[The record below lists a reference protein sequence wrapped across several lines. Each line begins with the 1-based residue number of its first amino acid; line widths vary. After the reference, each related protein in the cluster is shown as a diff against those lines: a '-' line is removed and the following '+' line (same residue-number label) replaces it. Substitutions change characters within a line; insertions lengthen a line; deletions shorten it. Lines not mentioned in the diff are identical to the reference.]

1 MPEPGY
7 GTFEDERRLTE
18 EQIQVIQQWVAD
30 GSPEGEPSD
39 APTRPLWVDG
49 WQLGKPD
56 LVVGMPQPYELG
68 PEGPDVYRNFVVP
81 TSLTRRRFVRAVEFR
96 PGNPSVVHHAFI
108 KVDRTGESRRLEEL
122 DPEPGFSFME
132 TPVGAQIPE
141 GHFLGWSPGRIA
153 SMEREDLA
161 WPLHPGTDLVLQIHL
176 RRSGKPESLQ
186 SEVGLY
192 FTDRLPTQIPFKLF
206 LTSRAIDL
214 APGTRDFEIKDSL
227 RLPVDVDLLAVLPH
241 AHYLGKEILALAVL
255 PDGTTN
261 RLLFITNWN
270 FNWQS
275 DYRYAKPV
283 FLPKGTVISTQF
295 TYDNSADN
303 IRNPNQPPKRVTY
316 GPQATDE
323 MMELWLQ
330 ILPRRREDLP
340 ALVDQFQSRMLPIL
354 QGQYELAL
362 RLNPDNAA
370 AHKGLG
376 AVLLGAGEFGEAT
389 AHLGRA
395 IELKPDLEEAH
406 FYLGFILRKQKK
418 LSDAAQ
424 AYRQVLLL
432 NPTNHEA
439 CGNLGL
445 VFLEQGKLAE
455 AEAQFQNALRIFPSD
470 AIARQNL
477 ELVRRAKVW
486 NVKGKE

>member
-1 MPEPGY
+1 M
-7 GTFEDERRLTE
+7 
-18 EQIQVIQQWVAD
+18 QN
-30 GSPEGEPSD
+30 
-39 APTRPLWVDG
+39 VD
-49 WQLGKPD
+49 
-56 LVVGMPQPYELG
+56 
-68 PEGPDVYRNFVVP
+68 
-81 TSLTRRRFVRAVEFR
+81 
-96 PGNPSVVHHAFI
+96 
-108 KVDRTGESRRLEEL
+108 
-122 DPEPGFSFME
+122 
-132 TPVGAQIPE
+132 
-141 GHFLGWSPGRIA
+141 
-153 SMEREDLA
+153 
-161 WPLHPGTDLVLQIHL
+161 
-176 RRSGKPESLQ
+176 
-186 SEVGLY
+186 
-192 FTDRLPTQIPFKLF
+192 
-206 LTSRAIDL
+206 
-214 APGTRDFEIKDSL
+214 
-227 RLPVDVDLLAVLPH
+227 
-241 AHYLGKEILALAVL
+241 
-255 PDGTTN
+255 
-261 RLLFITNWN
+261 WN

-303 IRNPNQPPKRVTY
+303 VRNPNQPPKRVTY

-395 IELKPDLEEAH
+395 IEVKPDLEEAH

-477 ELVRRAKVW
+477 ELVRRAKAR
-486 NVKGKE
+486 NVKGRE